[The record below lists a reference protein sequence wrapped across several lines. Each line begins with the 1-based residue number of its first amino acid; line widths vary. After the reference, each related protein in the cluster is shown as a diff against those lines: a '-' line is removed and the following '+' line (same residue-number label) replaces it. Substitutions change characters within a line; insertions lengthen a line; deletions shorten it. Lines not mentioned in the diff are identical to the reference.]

1 MGHLS
6 GLVNTLNTLS
16 LSIQTFQIDF
26 FIRLG
31 KRQSA
36 TYMEQKFIMK
46 TLYTTEPFSFANHT
60 FTKVKKINF
69 QEH

>member
-26 FIRLG
+26 LILSR

-36 TYMEQKFIMK
+36 PYMEQKFIMK
-46 TLYTTEPFSFANHT
+46 TLYT
-60 FTKVKKINF
+60 
-69 QEH
+69 